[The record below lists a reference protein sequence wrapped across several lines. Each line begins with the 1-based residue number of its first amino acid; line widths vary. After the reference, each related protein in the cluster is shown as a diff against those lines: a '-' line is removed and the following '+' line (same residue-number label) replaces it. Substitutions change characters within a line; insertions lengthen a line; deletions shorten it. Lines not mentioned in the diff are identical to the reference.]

1 MAKVPKADGARPRAK
16 VVKRARASHRAFLH
30 LRLCMLAARTI
41 ENEYL
46 RNAFDMRNGADKIH
60 ISRHWHK
67 GGAGSCFIE
76 IHSRS
81 CADLYD
87 MPRIA

>member
-60 ISRHWHK
+60 RLPTLAQGRCGFMLH
-67 GGAGSCFIE
+67 
-76 IHSRS
+76 
-81 CADLYD
+81 
-87 MPRIA
+87 